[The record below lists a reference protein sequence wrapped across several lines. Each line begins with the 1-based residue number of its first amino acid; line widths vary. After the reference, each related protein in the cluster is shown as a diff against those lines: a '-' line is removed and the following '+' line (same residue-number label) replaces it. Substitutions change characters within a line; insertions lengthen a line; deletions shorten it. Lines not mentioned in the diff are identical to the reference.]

1 MQDYYNFSTA
11 LILQEFPPPLK
22 GPFYFVTVVKMD
34 ELAK

>member
-11 LILQEFPPPLK
+11 LIIQEFPPLK